1 VASMVATY
9 GLPATLWGNEVVVIA
24 MGDVVPVPAG
34 AMTTGSVCDSAMV
47 WGSCTFNC
55 AVEGV
60 ERSLLPI
67 VAVRV
72 WGSTT
77 VVASG
82 APFQSSTAV
91 FEKFDPVTFSIW
103 LLEPA

>member
-1 VASMVATY
+1 MVIAK
-9 GLPATLWGNEVVVIA
+9 GVVV
-24 MGDVVPVPAG
+24 PLTAG

-47 WGSCTFNC
+47 CGFCTFNW

-91 FEKFDPVTFSIW
+91 FEKFDPVTLSVW